1 MGDRIRR
8 QAVKVCQ
15 LLMLALMA
23 FSVVA
28 SGGGERTAFA
38 QPRAI
43 RKTVDLIEVDGNR
56 RVETEAIRRNIRQRE
71 GELLSLDQVSRDI
84 RAIYALGFFNDV
96 QADLVERDGDTVLI
110 YRVTEK
116 PSVLRIVFEG
126 NDEIDDDDI
135 KEVVNLRPFQQLDV
149 NAINANKEKIE
160 ELYAEKGYFLTD
172 VTPEIRPEPD
182 NPDEV
187 EVAFVIDEHAKIQVK
202 QVTFLG
208 NNAISSDQLS
218 NIMETRPGGYL
229 SFLTG
234 FGTFKEA
241 SFEADL
247 TRIQAFYY
255 DKGYVDVKVSPP
267 QVRLSRDK
275 KYLFVTI
282 GIDEGEQHFIED
294 VDIQGDAQDFIR
306 PKEELMSKVS
316 LKPDDVFSY
325 GKMREDIT
333 ALADLYKDDG
343 YAYANISPIPR
354 VDKTTHRVKL
364 VYDIQKGQK
373 VYFGRIEMSGNSKTR
388 DKVLRRE
395 LVFSE
400 GELYSSTA
408 IKRSRAR
415 VQRLGF
421 FETVDITTR
430 QSKERN
436 VLDVLVT
443 VSERP
448 TGTFQVGAGFSSVE
462 NFIATAQISQN
473 NLFGRGQSLSLQAT
487 LSSIRTLFSLRF
499 SEPYLFDSFWQFSFD
514 VFDFEFIFNDF
525 TRSSTGG
532 NLTFG
537 YPLTRLK
544 WFEELDERTSWDIG
558 VLSVNG
564 TYKLE
569 QVSVSAGGRTG
580 GSNARISRLFSGG
593 RTSSVR
599 GSVFWDRRNNR
610 LFPSS
615 GFLQTGSVELA
626 DEYTGSQNEFIR
638 YTGASRWYFPLVW
651 KFVLKL
657 NVEAGLVQST
667 DPRREVPIFE
677 RFFVGGPNSVR
688 GFARA
693 TLGPT
698 RAVSSSPG
706 DPASSLSGFNIGGN
720 KQMILNA
727 EIEFPIF
734 TAVGIRGV
742 LFADA
747 GNAFDDGSPIVFV
760 PDLLADPTTNPD
772 GSLSFDQT
780 LRTAVGF
787 GFRWFSPIGPL
798 RFEWGIPLRR
808 IQGED
813 PLVFEFSIGNSF

>member
-626 DEYTGSQNEFIR
+626 DEYTGSQNE
-638 YTGASRWYFPLVW
+638 
-651 KFVLKL
+651 
-657 NVEAGLVQST
+657 
-667 DPRREVPIFE
+667 
-677 RFFVGGPNSVR
+677 
-688 GFARA
+688 
-693 TLGPT
+693 
-698 RAVSSSPG
+698 
-706 DPASSLSGFNIGGN
+706 
-720 KQMILNA
+720 
-727 EIEFPIF
+727 
-734 TAVGIRGV
+734 
-742 LFADA
+742 
-747 GNAFDDGSPIVFV
+747 
-760 PDLLADPTTNPD
+760 
-772 GSLSFDQT
+772 
-780 LRTAVGF
+780 
-787 GFRWFSPIGPL
+787 
-798 RFEWGIPLRR
+798 
-808 IQGED
+808 
-813 PLVFEFSIGNSF
+813 

>member
-1 MGDRIRR
+1 M
-8 QAVKVCQ
+8 
-15 LLMLALMA
+15 MALVTI
-23 FSVVA
+23 SVIA
-28 SGGGERTAFA
+28 PGGGAQQVQA
-38 QPRAI
+38 QPRAV
-43 RKTVDLIEVDGNR
+43 RKTVDVVEVAGNR
-56 RVETEAIRRNIRQRE
+56 RVETEAIRRNVRQRV

-84 RAIYALGFFNDV
+84 RAIYALGFFDDV
-96 QADLVERDGDTVLI
+96 QAELIEREGETVLI
-110 YRVTEK
+110 YRVKEK

-126 NDEIDDDDI
+126 NDEIDEDDI

-160 ELYAEKGYFLTD
+160 ELYSEKGYFLTE
-172 VTPEIRPEPD
+172 VTPEIRDIEG
-182 NPDEV
+182 NSEEV

-202 QVTFLG
+202 EVNFLG
-208 NNAISSDQLS
+208 NNAVDAEDLI

-247 TRIQAFYY
+247 TRIQAYYY
-255 DKGYVDVKVSPP
+255 DIGYVDIKVSAP

-282 GIDEGEQHFIED
+282 GVDEGDQHFIDD
-294 VDIQGDAQDFIR
+294 VDIQGDPEDFIR
-306 PKEELMSKVS
+306 PKDELMKMVS
-316 LKPDDVFSY
+316 LKKDDVFSY

-333 ALADLYKDDG
+333 KIKELYQDDG

-354 VDKTTHRVKL
+354 IDKTTNRVRL
-364 VYDIQKGQK
+364 IYDIQKGQK

-388 DKVLRRE
+388 DKVIRRE

-400 GELYSSTA
+400 GDLYSSTA

-430 QSKERN
+430 QSKGERN
-436 VLDVLVT
+436 VVDVMVT

-499 SEPYLFDSFWQFSFD
+499 SEPYLLDSFWQFSFD

-558 VLSVNG
+558 VLSLNG

-569 QVSVSAGGRTG
+569 QVAVSAGGRTG

-615 GFLQTGSVELA
+615 GFLQTAAVEVA
-626 DEYTGSQNEFIR
+626 DEYTWSENEFIR

-657 NVEAGLVQST
+657 NAEAGLVRST
-667 DPRREVPIFE
+667 DPGREVPIFE

-698 RAVSSSPG
+698 RAVSGNPG

-720 KQMILNA
+720 KQLILNA

-742 LFADA
+742 FFADA

-760 PDLLADPTTNPD
+760 PDLLSDPTRNPD
-772 GSLSFDQT
+772 GTLSFDQT

-808 IQGED
+808 IRGED

>member
-734 TAVGIRGV
+734 T
-742 LFADA
+742 
-747 GNAFDDGSPIVFV
+747 
-760 PDLLADPTTNPD
+760 
-772 GSLSFDQT
+772 
-780 LRTAVGF
+780 
-787 GFRWFSPIGPL
+787 
-798 RFEWGIPLRR
+798 
-808 IQGED
+808 
-813 PLVFEFSIGNSF
+813 